1 MMPRAE
7 TAEVPDRRLGREGRA
22 REGPGLSRCQSPG
35 RQRAEEGQAVS
46 GNFGGAWSA
55 RGRWSGREG
64 GGGRLRR
71 EGGRDGVS
79 ERLRGRPAV
88 GAWWAASAMCTR
100 IFMYTCGLR
109 KLSHLSDTII
119 IFILGELFSLVG

>member
-7 TAEVPDRRLGREGRA
+7 TAEVPDRRLGREGGHGRGRGSRGASRPAGSGRRRA
-22 REGPGLSRCQSPG
+22 RRCREISAELG
-35 RQRAEEGQAVS
+35 VREEG
-46 GNFGGAWSA
+46 GRDA
-55 RGRWSGREG
+55 R